1 MIHLNFSAL
10 NSTPSA
16 LRTQLLTKY
25 VMTQF
30 RRYIFSLLLI
40 AVSLTAAAAGKFQLS
55 VSTQTGGDDIE
66 VGEQFYVYMKLE
78 NLDGEPS
85 APDVPGAIV
94 KYFTLSSQS
103 SSMSSINGKV
113 TRSSS
118 RTYVATCS
126 ASKEGSFSI
135 GPFTVDGVS
144 SNKASY
150 KIVKS
155 GTGSLSKLQ
164 QRQRQQQQQ
173 QQQAA
178 ASQMPDDEN
187 EGPKFIGK
195 GNEKLFLKA
204 SVSKST
210 AYEQEALVYTVKL
223 YSSYAPIKFIGATE
237 APKFDGFVVEE
248 SDETSKS
255 LHYETYN
262 GQEYATAII
271 ARYIIFPQMTGKLTI
286 KGNTYTVSTDEQ
298 EYYDDP
304 YFRMLTVRRP
314 IQLNVTPNDLVIDV
328 KPLPMP
334 QPADFSG
341 GVGQFSLSSS
351 LPSASLKTHQPA
363 SIIYEVKG
371 SGNLKYVKLPDLN
384 SLYPKQLEV
393 FSPTADVNAAAKG
406 MSVSGSVKFDYS
418 FTPLEMGQYQIPEV
432 TLVYF
437 DPSTGK
443 YERSVA
449 KGYTVEV
456 DKGVLSEKSQ
466 TKNRLKFVDTLM
478 PVGELHKERSQYI
491 YSFVYWLWF
500 IIPAVALA
508 IIIFVYRR
516 HLKSAADIVG
526 TRMRKAGK
534 VAAKRLKKAA
544 ACMKAGDREHFYDE
558 MLVAL
563 WGYVSAKLNIP
574 TSELNRQNV
583 AQRLSEAGASED
595 TVNSLVNVLD
605 DCEFAKY
612 APGSGEDELK
622 HVYDRGTNVINAL
635 EDSKLATSSQ
645 NQA

>member
-1 MIHLNFSAL
+1 MTRFRLYILSF
-10 NSTPSA
+10 
-16 LRTQLLTKY
+16 LLSVT
-25 VMTQF
+25 T
-30 RRYIFSLLLI
+30 L
-40 AVSLTAAAAGKFQLS
+40 AASAAGKFQIS
-55 VSTQTGGDDIE
+55 VSTQTGADDIE
-66 VGEQFYVYMKLE
+66 VGEQFYVYLKLIDIE
-78 NLDGEPS
+78 DELS
-85 APDVPGAIV
+85 APNVPGAVV

-103 SSMSSINGKV
+103 TSMTGFNGKM
-113 TRSSS
+113 TRSTSF
-118 RTYVATCS
+118 TYVATCS
-126 ASKEGSFSI
+126 ASKEGSFSL
-135 GPFTVDGVS
+135 GPLTLDGVQ
-144 SNKASY
+144 SNKVSY
-150 KIVKS
+150 TIVKK

-164 QRQRQQQQQ
+164 QRQQNH
-173 QQQAA
+173 QAA
-178 ASQMPDDEN
+178 AQQGMQSQRSEDES

-271 ARYIIFPQMTGKLTI
+271 ARYIIFPQMTGKLTV

-314 IQLNVTPNDLVIDV
+314 IQLNVTPNDLVVDV
-328 KPLPMP
+328 KALPSP

-341 GVGQFSLSSS
+341 GVGQFSISSS
-351 LPSASLKTHQPA
+351 LPSASLKTNQPA
-363 SIIYEVKG
+363 SIVYEVKG
-371 SGNLKYVKLPDLN
+371 SGNIKYVKLPDLN
-384 SLYPKQLEV
+384 TLFPKQLEV
-393 FSPTADVNAAAKG
+393 FSPTTEVDAVSKG
-406 MSVSGSVKFDYS
+406 SSVSGSVKFDYS

-432 TLVYF
+432 ALVYF
-437 DPSTGK
+437 DPATGR

-456 DKGVLSEKSQ
+456 DKGALSEKSQ
-466 TKNRLKFVDTLM
+466 TKNRLRFSDSLM
-478 PVGELHKERSQYI
+478 SVGKLSGKSVPLVYR
-491 YSFVYWLWF
+491 FGYWLWF
-500 IIPAVALA
+500 VIPGLALVAVV
-508 IIIFVYRR
+508 FVYRR

-534 VAAKRLKKAA
+534 VAARRLKKAVV
-544 ACMKAGDREHFYDE
+544 CMKNGEREKFYDE

-583 AQRLSEAGASED
+583 AQRLEEAGASQEAVD
-595 TVNSLVNVLD
+595 RFVGVLD

-612 APGSGEDELK
+612 APGSGDDELK
-622 HVYDRGTNVINAL
+622 TVYERGADVINTL
-635 EDSKLATSSQ
+635 EEAGLRSQ
-645 NQA
+645 KQ

>member
-1 MIHLNFSAL
+1 
-10 NSTPSA
+10 
-16 LRTQLLTKY
+16 
-25 VMTQF
+25 MTQI
-30 RRYIFSLLLI
+30 RLYISTLLLI
-40 AVSLTAAAAGKFQLS
+40 LTGIAASAAGKFQIS

-66 VGEQFYVYMKLE
+66 VGEQFYVYMKLD
-78 NLDGEPS
+78 NIDGEPS

-103 SSMSSINGKV
+103 SSMSSVNGKV

-135 GPFTVDGVS
+135 GPFSVDGVS

-150 KIVKS
+150 TIVKS
-155 GTGSLSKLQ
+155 GSGSLSKLK
-164 QRQRQQQQQ
+164 QRQQQQQ
-173 QQQAA
+173 QQSAA
-178 ASQMPDDEN
+178 PIDPDDQS

-271 ARYIIFPQMTGKLTI
+271 ARYIIFPQMTGKLTV

-328 KPLPMP
+328 KALPSP
-334 QPADFSG
+334 VPADFSG
-341 GVGQFSLSSS
+341 GVGQFSISSS
-351 LPSASLKTHQPA
+351 LPSANLKTNQPA
-363 SIIYEVKG
+363 SIVYEVKG

-384 SLYPKQLEV
+384 ALYPKQLEV

-418 FTPLEMGQYQIPEV
+418 FTPLELGQYHIPEV
-432 TLVYF
+432 ALVYF

-456 DKGVLSEKSQ
+456 DKGALSEKSQ
-466 TKNRLKFVDTLM
+466 TKNRLKFEDGLM
-478 PVGELHKERSQYI
+478 SVGKLHKAHPQYI
-491 YSFVYWLWF
+491 YSFGYWLWF
-500 IIPAVALA
+500 IIPALALGV
-508 IIIFVYRR
+508 IIFIYRR

-534 VAAKRLKKAA
+534 VAARRLKKAA
-544 ACMKAGDREHFYDE
+544 ACMKTGDRERFYDE

-583 AQRLSEAGASED
+583 AQRLSEAGASEE
-595 TVNSLVNVLD
+595 VINNLVTVLD

-622 HVYDRGTNVINAL
+622 HVYDRGTQVINAL
-635 EDSKLATSSQ
+635 EDSKLGKQ
-645 NQA
+645 

>member
-1 MIHLNFSAL
+1 MLI
-10 NSTPSA
+10 
-16 LRTQLLTKY
+16 
-25 VMTQF
+25 
-30 RRYIFSLLLI
+30 SL
-40 AVSLTAAAAGKFQLS
+40 SAAAAAKFQLT
-55 VSTQTGGDDIE
+55 VATQSGGDDIE
-66 VGEQFYVYMKLE
+66 VGEQFYVYLKLD
-78 NLDGEPS
+78 NIDAEPS
-85 APDVPGAIV
+85 APEVPGALV

-113 TRSSS
+113 TRSQSL
-118 RTYVATCS
+118 TYVATCT
-126 ASKEGSFSI
+126 ASKEGTYSI
-135 GPFTVDGVS
+135 GPLQVGDVR
-144 SNKASY
+144 SNKVSY
-150 KIVKS
+150 SIVKS

-164 QRQRQQQQQ
+164 QRQQQRQQQQSSQ
-173 QQQAA
+173 QGAYV
-178 ASQMPDDEN
+178 PDQDDSN
-187 EGPKFIGK
+187 QGPKFIGK
-195 GNEKLFLKA
+195 GNDKLFLKA

-248 SDETSKS
+248 SDETSRS

-328 KPLPMP
+328 KSLPSP

-341 GVGQFSLSSS
+341 GVGKFSLTSS
-351 LPSASLKTHQPA
+351 LPSASLKTNQPA
-363 SIIYEVKG
+363 SIVYEVKG

-384 SLYPKQLEV
+384 NLYPKQLEV
-393 FSPTADVNAAAKG
+393 FTPTAEVDAAAKG
-406 MSVSGSVKFDYS
+406 MTVSGSVKFDYS
-418 FTPLEMGQYQIPEV
+418 FTPLELGQYQIPEV
-432 TLVYF
+432 SLVYF

-456 DKGVLSEKSQ
+456 DKGALSEKSQ
-466 TKNRLKFVDTLM
+466 TKNRLKFTDSLM
-478 PVGELHKERSQYI
+478 PVGKLQKVDTPY
-491 YSFVYWLWF
+491 VYKFGFWLWYL
-500 IIPAVALA
+500 IPSIALLV
-508 IIIFVYRR
+508 IVIVYRR

-534 VAAKRLKKAA
+534 VAARRLKKAA
-544 ACMKAGDREHFYDE
+544 ACMKASDRERFYDE

-563 WGYVSAKLNIP
+563 WGYVGAKLNIP

-583 AQRLSEAGASED
+583 AQRLTEAGASD
-595 TVNSLVNVLD
+595 NIVNRFVAVLD

-612 APGSGEDELK
+612 APGSGNDELK
-622 HVYDRGTNVINAL
+622 VIYERGADIINDLESSAL
-635 EDSKLATSSQ
+635 KK
-645 NQA
+645 

>member
-1 MIHLNFSAL
+1 
-10 NSTPSA
+10 
-16 LRTQLLTKY
+16 
-25 VMTQF
+25 MTQI
-30 RRYIFSLLLI
+30 RLYISTLLLI
-40 AVSLTAAAAGKFQLS
+40 LTAIAASAAGKFQIS
-55 VSTQTGGDDIE
+55 VSTQTGSDDIE
-66 VGEQFYVYMKLE
+66 VGEQFYVYMKLD
-78 NLDGEPS
+78 NIDGEPS

-103 SSMSSINGKV
+103 SSMSSVNGKV

-150 KIVKS
+150 TIVKS
-155 GTGSLSKLQ
+155 GSGSLSKLK
-164 QRQRQQQQQ
+164 QRQQQQQ
-173 QQQAA
+173 QQSAA
-178 ASQMPDDEN
+178 PVDPDDQS

-271 ARYIIFPQMTGKLTI
+271 ARYIIFPQMTGKLTV

-328 KPLPMP
+328 KALPSP
-334 QPADFSG
+334 VPADFSG
-341 GVGQFSLSSS
+341 GVGQFSISSS
-351 LPSASLKTHQPA
+351 LPSANLKTNQPA
-363 SIIYEVKG
+363 SIVYEVKG

-384 SLYPKQLEV
+384 ALYPKQLEV

-418 FTPLEMGQYQIPEV
+418 FTPLEIGQYQIPEV
-432 TLVYF
+432 ALVYF
-437 DPSTGK
+437 DPSTRK

-456 DKGVLSEKSQ
+456 DKGALSEKSQ
-466 TKNRLKFVDTLM
+466 TKNRLKFEEGLM
-478 PVGELHKERSQYI
+478 PVGKLHKDHPQYI
-491 YSFVYWLWF
+491 YSFGYWLWF
-500 IIPAVALA
+500 IIPALALGA
-508 IIIFVYRR
+508 IIFIYRR

-534 VAAKRLKKAA
+534 VAARRLKKAA
-544 ACMKAGDREHFYDE
+544 ACMKSNDRERFYDE

-583 AQRLSEAGASED
+583 AQRLSEAGASEE
-595 TVNSLVNVLD
+595 VINNLVTVLD

-622 HVYDRGTNVINAL
+622 HVYDRGTQVINAL
-635 EDSKLATSSQ
+635 EDSKLGKQ
-645 NQA
+645 

>member
-1 MIHLNFSAL
+1 
-10 NSTPSA
+10 
-16 LRTQLLTKY
+16 
-25 VMTQF
+25 MTRF
-30 RRYIFSLLLI
+30 RKILI
-40 AVSLTAAAAGKFQLS
+40 ALLFVLISLSAAAAAKFQLT
-55 VSTQTGGDDIE
+55 VATQSGGDDIE
-66 VGEQFYVYMKLE
+66 VGEQFYVYLKLD
-78 NLDGEPS
+78 NIDAEPS
-85 APDVPGAIV
+85 APEVPGALV

-113 TRSSS
+113 TRSQSL
-118 RTYVATCS
+118 TYVATCT
-126 ASKEGSFSI
+126 ASKEGTYSI
-135 GPFTVDGVS
+135 GPLQVGDVR
-144 SNKASY
+144 SNKVSY
-150 KIVKS
+150 SIVKS

-164 QRQRQQQQQ
+164 QRQQQRQQQQSSQ
-173 QQQAA
+173 QGAYV
-178 ASQMPDDEN
+178 PDQDDSN
-187 EGPKFIGK
+187 QGPKFIGK
-195 GNEKLFLKA
+195 GNDKLFLKA

-248 SDETSKS
+248 SDETSRS

-328 KPLPMP
+328 KSLPSP

-341 GVGQFSLSSS
+341 GVGKFSLTSS
-351 LPSASLKTHQPA
+351 LPSASLKTNQPA
-363 SIIYEVKG
+363 SIVYEVKG

-384 SLYPKQLEV
+384 NLYPKQLEV
-393 FSPTADVNAAAKG
+393 FTPTAEVDAAAKG
-406 MSVSGSVKFDYS
+406 MTVSGSVKFDYS
-418 FTPLEMGQYQIPEV
+418 FTPLELGQYQIPEV
-432 TLVYF
+432 SLVYF

-456 DKGVLSEKSQ
+456 DKGALSEKSQ
-466 TKNRLKFVDTLM
+466 TKNRLKFTDSLM
-478 PVGELHKERSQYI
+478 PVGKLQKVDTPY
-491 YSFVYWLWF
+491 VYKFGFWLWYL
-500 IIPAVALA
+500 IPSIALLV
-508 IIIFVYRR
+508 IVIVYRR

-534 VAAKRLKKAA
+534 VAARRLKKAA
-544 ACMKAGDREHFYDE
+544 ACMKASDRERFYDE

-563 WGYVSAKLNIP
+563 WGYVGAKLNIP

-583 AQRLSEAGASED
+583 AQRLTEAGASD
-595 TVNSLVNVLD
+595 NIVNRFVAVLD

-612 APGSGEDELK
+612 APGSGNDELK
-622 HVYDRGTNVINAL
+622 VIYERGADIINDLESSAL
-635 EDSKLATSSQ
+635 KK
-645 NQA
+645 

>member
-1 MIHLNFSAL
+1 MTRFRLYILTF
-10 NSTPSA
+10 
-16 LRTQLLTKY
+16 LLS
-25 VMTQF
+25 V
-30 RRYIFSLLLI
+30 
-40 AVSLTAAAAGKFQLS
+40 AAFAASAAGKFQIS
-55 VSTQTGGDDIE
+55 VSTLTGADDIE
-66 VGEQFYVYMKLE
+66 VGEQFYVYMKLD

-103 SSMSSINGKV
+103 SSITTINGKM

-135 GPFTVDGVS
+135 GPFSVDGVS

-155 GTGSLSKLQ
+155 GSGTLSQ
-164 QRQRQQQQQ
+164 MRQRQQN
-173 QQQAA
+173 QQAA
-178 ASQMPDDEN
+178 AQQGMQSQSHDDEGD
-187 EGPKFIGK
+187 GPKFIGK
-195 GNEKLFLKA
+195 GNDKLFLKA
-204 SVSKST
+204 SVSKTT

-271 ARYIIFPQMTGKLTI
+271 ARYIIFPQMTGKLTV

-314 IQLNVTPNDLVIDV
+314 IQLNVTPNDLVVDV
-328 KPLPMP
+328 KALPTP

-341 GVGQFSLSSS
+341 GVGHFSISSS
-351 LPSASLKTHQPA
+351 LPSSSLKTNQPA
-363 SIIYEVKG
+363 SIVYEVKG
-371 SGNLKYVKLPDLN
+371 SGNIKYVKLPDLN
-384 SLYPKQLEV
+384 ALYPKQLEV
-393 FSPTADVNAAAKG
+393 FSPTTQVDAESRGATVT
-406 MSVSGSVKFDYS
+406 GSVKFDYS

-432 TLVYF
+432 SLVYF
-437 DPSTGK
+437 DPSTGS

-456 DKGVLSEKSQ
+456 DKGALSEKSQ
-466 TKNRLKFVDTLM
+466 TKNRLKFNDTLM
-478 PVGELHKERSQYI
+478 PVGKLAKHHVP
-491 YSFVYWLWF
+491 FVYKFGYWLWF
-500 IIPAVALA
+500 IIPAIALA
-508 IIIFVYRR
+508 VFVVIYRR

-544 ACMKAGDREHFYDE
+544 ACMKTADREKFYDE
-558 MLVAL
+558 MLIAL
-563 WGYVSAKLNIP
+563 WGYVGAKLNIP

-583 AQRLSEAGASED
+583 AQRLTEAGASQEVVD
-595 TVNSLVNVLD
+595 RFVAVLD

-622 HVYDRGTNVINAL
+622 TVYERGADVINAL
-635 EDSKLATSSQ
+635 EDAKLGSQ
-645 NQA
+645 KQ

>member
-1 MIHLNFSAL
+1 
-10 NSTPSA
+10 
-16 LRTQLLTKY
+16 
-25 VMTQF
+25 MTQI
-30 RRYIFSLLLI
+30 RLYILTLLLI
-40 AVSLTAAAAGKFQLS
+40 LASIAASAAGKFQIS
-55 VSTQTGGDDIE
+55 VSTQTGSDDIE
-66 VGEQFYVYMKLE
+66 VGEQFYVYMKLD
-78 NLDGEPS
+78 NIDGEPS
-85 APDVPGAIV
+85 APDVPGAVV

-103 SSMSSINGKV
+103 SSMSSVNGKV

-135 GPFTVDGVS
+135 GPFSVDGVS

-155 GTGSLSKLQ
+155 GSGSLSKLK
-164 QRQRQQQQQ
+164 QRQQQQQ
-173 QQQAA
+173 QTSV
-178 ASQMPDDEN
+178 SQEPDDQN

-204 SVSKST
+204 SVSKSS

-328 KPLPMP
+328 KALPSP
-334 QPADFSG
+334 VPADFSG
-341 GVGQFSLSSS
+341 GVGQFSISSS
-351 LPSASLKTHQPA
+351 LPSATLKTNQPA
-363 SIIYEVKG
+363 SIVYEVKG

-384 SLYPKQLEV
+384 ALYPKQLEV

-418 FTPLEMGQYQIPEV
+418 FTPLELGQYQIPEV
-432 TLVYF
+432 ALVYF
-437 DPSTGK
+437 DPTTGK

-456 DKGVLSEKSQ
+456 DKGALSEKSQ
-466 TKNRLKFVDTLM
+466 TKNRLKFDDSLM
-478 PVGELHKERSQYI
+478 PVGSLHKHRSQYV
-491 YSFVYWLWF
+491 YSFGYWLWF
-500 IIPAVALA
+500 IIPAFALG
-508 IIIFVYRR
+508 IIIYVYRR

-534 VAAKRLKKAA
+534 VAARRLKKAA
-544 ACMKAGDREHFYDE
+544 SCMKAGDRERFYDE

-583 AQRLSEAGASED
+583 AQRLSEAGASD
-595 TVNSLVNVLD
+595 DVVNNLVAVID

-612 APGSGEDELK
+612 APGSGDDELK
-622 HVYDRGTNVINAL
+622 HVYDRGTEVINAL
-635 EDSKLATSSQ
+635 EDAKLQSQ
-645 NQA
+645 K

>member
-1 MIHLNFSAL
+1 
-10 NSTPSA
+10 
-16 LRTQLLTKY
+16 
-25 VMTQF
+25 MTQIRF
-30 RRYIFSLLLI
+30 YILTLFLLLVSI
-40 AVSLTAAAAGKFQLS
+40 ATSASGKFQIS
-55 VSTQTGGDDIE
+55 VSTQTGADDIE
-66 VGEQFYVYMKLE
+66 VGEQFYVYMKLD

-85 APDVPGAIV
+85 APDVPGAVV

-135 GPFTVDGVS
+135 GPFSVDGVS

-150 KIVKS
+150 TIVKAGS
-155 GTGSLSKLQ
+155 GSLSKLK
-164 QRQRQQQQQ
+164 QRQQRQQQQQ
-173 QQQAA
+173 SSNQGAY
-178 ASQMPDDEN
+178 SQDPDDQN
-187 EGPKFIGK
+187 QGPKFIGK

-204 SVSKST
+204 SVSKSS

-248 SDETSKS
+248 SDETSRS

-328 KPLPMP
+328 KALPTP

-341 GVGQFSLSSS
+341 GVGQFSISSS
-351 LPSASLKTHQPA
+351 LPSASLKTNQPA

-384 SLYPKQLEV
+384 NLYPKQLEV
-393 FSPTADVNAAAKG
+393 FSPTTEVNAAAKG
-406 MSVSGSVKFDYS
+406 ASVSGSVKFDYS
-418 FTPLEMGQYQIPEV
+418 FTPLELGQYQIPEV
-432 TLVYF
+432 SLVYF
-437 DPSTGK
+437 NPSTGK
-443 YERSVA
+443 YEKSVA
-449 KGYTVEV
+449 KGYFVEV
-456 DKGVLSEKSQ
+456 DKGALSEKSQ
-466 TKNRLKFVDTLM
+466 TKNRLKFEDSLM
-478 PVGELHKERSQYI
+478 PVGHL
-491 YSFVYWLWF
+491 YSKDRVAYVYTFGYWLCF
-500 IIPAVALA
+500 ILPAIALLV
-508 IIIFVYRR
+508 IIIIYRR
-516 HLKSAADIVG
+516 HLKSTADIVG
-526 TRMRKAGK
+526 SRMRKAGK

-544 ACMKAGDREHFYDE
+544 ACMKSGERERFYDE
-558 MLVAL
+558 MLIAL

-583 AQRLSEAGASED
+583 AQRLSEAGASEESI
-595 TVNSLVNVLD
+595 NSLLNVLD

-612 APGSGEDELK
+612 APGSGDDELK
-622 HVYDRGTNVINAL
+622 HVYDRGAEVINTL
-635 EDSKLATSSQ
+635 EDSKLTPSK
-645 NQA
+645 

>member
-1 MIHLNFSAL
+1 
-10 NSTPSA
+10 
-16 LRTQLLTKY
+16 
-25 VMTQF
+25 MTLF
-30 RRYIFSLLLI
+30 RRYIFSILLL
-40 AVSLTAAAAGKFQLS
+40 AVALSASAAGKFQLS

-66 VGEQFYVYMKLE
+66 VGEQFYVYMKLD
-78 NLDGEPS
+78 NLEGEPS
-85 APDVPGAIV
+85 APDVPGAVV

-103 SSMSSINGKV
+103 SSMSSVNGKV

-150 KIVKS
+150 TIVKA
-155 GTGSLSKLQ
+155 GAGSLSKLK
-164 QRQRQQQQQ
+164 QRQQQQQ
-173 QQQAA
+173 QSQQSSNQSAY
-178 ASQMPDDEN
+178 SQDPDDQN
-187 EGPKFIGK
+187 QGPKFIGK

-204 SVSKST
+204 SVSKSS

-248 SDETSKS
+248 SDETSTS

-262 GQEYATAII
+262 GHEYATAII

-314 IQLNVTPNDLVIDV
+314 IQLNVTPNDLTIDV
-328 KPLPMP
+328 KSLPTP

-341 GVGQFSLSSS
+341 AVGQFSISSS
-351 LPSASLKTHQPA
+351 LPSSSLKTNQPA
-363 SIIYEVKG
+363 SIIYDVKG

-384 SLYPKQLEV
+384 NLYPKQLEV
-393 FSPTADVNAAAKG
+393 FTPTTEVNAAAKG
-406 MSVSGSVKFDYS
+406 LSVSGNIKFDYS
-418 FTPLEMGQYQIPEV
+418 FTPLEMGVYQIPEV
-432 TLVYF
+432 ALVYF
-437 DPSTGK
+437 DPTTGR
-443 YERSVA
+443 YEKSIA
-449 KGYTVEV
+449 KGYTVDV
-456 DKGVLSEKSQ
+456 DKGALSEKSQ
-466 TKNRLKFVDTLM
+466 TKNRLKFDDALM
-478 PVGELHKERSQYI
+478 PVGKLHMDHISYV
-491 YSFVYWLWF
+491 YTFGYWLWF
-500 IIPAVALA
+500 ILPAIALA
-508 IIIFVYRR
+508 VIIFVYRR

-544 ACMKAGDREHFYDE
+544 ACMKSGDREKFYDE
-558 MLVAL
+558 MLIAL

-583 AQRLSEAGASED
+583 AQRLSDAGASEESI
-595 TVNSLVNVLD
+595 NGLLSVLD

-622 HVYDRGTNVINAL
+622 QVYERGSEVINSF
-635 EDSKLATSSQ
+635 EDSNLTTK
-645 NQA
+645 

>member
-1 MIHLNFSAL
+1 MTRIRLFISVLIMSLFSMGA
-10 NSTPSA
+10 
-16 LRTQLLTKY
+16 Y
-25 VMTQF
+25 
-30 RRYIFSLLLI
+30 
-40 AVSLTAAAAGKFQLS
+40 AVGKFQVS
-55 VSTQTGGDDIE
+55 VATQAGGDDIE
-66 VGEQFYVYMKLE
+66 VGEQFYVYMKLD
-78 NLDGEPS
+78 NIDGEPS
-85 APDVPGAIV
+85 APDVPGAVV

-103 SSMSSINGKV
+103 SSMSSVNGKV

-118 RTYVATCS
+118 RTYVATCT
-126 ASKEGSFSI
+126 ASKEGSYSI
-135 GPFTVDGVS
+135 GPFAVGDTH

-150 KIVKS
+150 TIVKS

-164 QRQRQQQQQ
+164 QRQRN
-173 QQQAA
+173 QQAA
-178 ASQMPDDEN
+178 PAQGQQAQSHDDDN

-204 SVSKST
+204 SVSKTT

-271 ARYIIFPQMTGKLTI
+271 ARYIIFPQMTGKLTV

-314 IQLNVTPNDLVIDV
+314 IQLNVTPNDLVVDV
-328 KPLPMP
+328 KALPTP

-341 GVGQFSLSSS
+341 GVGNFSISST
-351 LPSASLKTHQPA
+351 LPTATLKTNQPA
-363 SIIYEVKG
+363 SIVYEVKG
-371 SGNLKYVKLPDLN
+371 SGNIKYVKLPDLN
-384 SLYPKQLEV
+384 ALYPKQLEV
-393 FSPTADVNAAAKG
+393 FTPTTQVDAVSKG
-406 MSVSGSVKFDYS
+406 ATVSGSVKFDYS

-432 TLVYF
+432 SLVYF
-437 DPSTGK
+437 DPSTGR

-466 TKNRLKFVDTLM
+466 TKNRLKFEDSLM
-478 PVGELHKERSQYI
+478 PVGKLAKHRTPLVYK
-491 YSFVYWLWF
+491 FGYWLWF
-500 IIPAVALA
+500 LIPAIALA
-508 IIIFVYRR
+508 VIVFVYRR
-516 HLKSAADIVG
+516 HLKSAADVVG

-534 VAAKRLKKAA
+534 VAARRLKKAA
-544 ACMKAGDREHFYDE
+544 ACMKGGDREKFYDE

-563 WGYVSAKLNIP
+563 WGYAAAKLNIP

-583 AQRLSEAGASED
+583 AQRLSDAGASQEVVD
-595 TVNSLVNVLD
+595 RYVAVLD

-612 APGSGEDELK
+612 APGSGSDELK
-622 HVYDRGTNVINAL
+622 NVYQRGEDVINAL
-635 EDSKLATSSQ
+635 EDAKLTGSQ
-645 NQA
+645 KQ

>member
-1 MIHLNFSAL
+1 MTHYRLYI
-10 NSTPSA
+10 
-16 LRTQLLTKY
+16 LT
-25 VMTQF
+25 
-30 RRYIFSLLLI
+30 LLLLLLS
-40 AVSLTAAAAGKFQLS
+40 VSSYAAGKFQVS
-55 VSTQTGGDDIE
+55 VSTQTGDDDIE
-66 VGEQFYVYMKLE
+66 VGEQFYVYMKLD
-78 NLDGEPS
+78 NIDGEPS
-85 APDVPGAIV
+85 TPDVPGAKV

-103 SSMSSINGKV
+103 SSITTINGKM

-135 GPFTVDGVS
+135 GPFTVDGVH
-144 SNKASY
+144 SNKVSY

-155 GTGSLSKLQ
+155 GSGSLS
-164 QRQRQQQQQ
+164 RQQQRQQ

-178 ASQMPDDEN
+178 AQQGVQPQDREEN

-204 SVSKST
+204 SVSKTT

-262 GQEYATAII
+262 GHEYATAII
-271 ARYIIFPQMTGKLTI
+271 ARYIIFPQMTGKLTV

-328 KPLPMP
+328 KALPTP

-341 GVGQFSLSSS
+341 GVGQFSISSS
-351 LPSASLKTHQPA
+351 LPSASLKTNQAA
-363 SIIYEVKG
+363 SIVYDVKG
-371 SGNLKYVKLPDLN
+371 SGNIKYVKLPDLN
-384 SLYPKQLEV
+384 ALYPKQLEV
-393 FSPTADVNAAAKG
+393 FSPNTSVEAVAKG
-406 MSVSGSVKFDYS
+406 STVTGSVKFDYS
-418 FTPLEMGQYQIPEV
+418 FTPLEMGTYQIPEV
-432 TLVYF
+432 SLVYF
-437 DPSTGK
+437 DPVTGK
-443 YERSVA
+443 YEKAVA

-456 DKGVLSEKSQ
+456 DKGALSDKSQ
-466 TKNRLKFVDTLM
+466 TKNRLKFQEELM
-478 PVGELHKERSQYI
+478 PVGKLAKQRVPLI
-491 YSFVYWLWF
+491 YKFGYWLWF
-500 IIPAVALA
+500 IIPTVALVVIV
-508 IIIFVYRR
+508 IIYRR

-534 VAAKRLKKAA
+534 VAARRLKKAA
-544 ACMKAGDREHFYDE
+544 ACMKTGDREKFYDE

-563 WGYVSAKLNIP
+563 WGYVGAKLNIP

-583 AQRLSEAGASED
+583 AQRLTDAGASQEIVD
-595 TVNSLVNVLD
+595 QFVGVLD

-612 APGSGEDELK
+612 APGSGDDELK
-622 HVYDRGTNVINAL
+622 TVYQRGADVINAL
-635 EDSKLATSSQ
+635 EDAKLTGSQ
-645 NQA
+645 KN